1 MDGGVERRICA
12 DDERAAGER
21 GDGDSR
27 RPAVASD
34 EHFCEFADELH
45 VHSGG
50 RDQHQHRHLSGEPAG
65 RHHRH
70 GIGDGEPKAEGVA
83 GDGANDLQRTVWAG
97 AVAGEPDRT

>member
-1 MDGGVERRICA
+1 MVGWFCA
-12 DDERAAGER
+12 DRHQPNHWCWSGFIA
-21 GDGDSR
+21 R
-27 RPAVASD
+27 RVRIASD